1 MVTCARSSTRQ
12 YTLFLRHTADYC
24 TAKVC
29 MHYSCNATYPQP
41 GTMVKIAGWGVEY
54 EGSEVVMKR
63 LRSVTLPVVLL
74 DVCQQV

>member
-1 MVTCARSSTRQ
+1 
-12 YTLFLRHTADYC
+12 
-24 TAKVC
+24 